1 MVFVSATRLKL
12 RSIFYLPALLRANKA
27 SIGQLV
33 ITNGFI
39 AGKELV
45 DKGLVF
51 WTLTMWDKDADMK
64 SFRNSVPHRK
74 AMQQLPVWCDEA
86 TYAHW
91 MQEEAVLADW
101 PAIYERMLSEGV
113 VSKVRNPSVRHAG
126 KLFPTIKWQKS
137 GRVFK
142 PALK

>member
-1 MVFVSATRLKL
+1 MVFISATRLGLKSL
-12 RSIFYLPALLRANKA
+12 FFLPGFMRANNA
-27 SIGQLV
+27 SIKRLV
-33 ITNGFI
+33 VTEGFLS
-39 AGKELV
+39 GKELV

-64 SFRNSVPHRK
+64 SFRNSVPHRN
-74 AMQQLPVWCDEA
+74 AMQQLPRWCDEA
-86 TYAHW
+86 TYVHW
-91 MQEEAVLADW
+91 QQEEALLPDW
-101 PAIYERMLSEGV
+101 DIIHSRMVNDGT
-113 VSKVRNPSVRHAG
+113 VSKVRKASERHSA